1 MTREEFIKALP
12 ELAKNY
18 QPSAGVLEHIRHVVL
33 CMIIGP
39 SGAGKT
45 TLINHSGLH
54 YVPSDTTRDPRP
66 GERDGVDMNFRQD
79 YDQILADIKAGR
91 FVQIAPFAT
100 GDLYATKYTSYPES
114 GAAIMPVMAD
124 VIPIFRQ
131 LGFKK
136 TIAAFTVP
144 PNYEEW
150 MRRMSYQSI
159 TDEQRAKRLKEARQS
174 FEFALSDKDTHFI
187 LNDDVEEAVKQVK
200 DLLDGKVNPEREA
213 QAQRIAS
220 TLLSQL
226 SSNL

>member
-1 MTREEFIKALP
+1 MTREEFIKVLP

-18 QPSAGVLEHIRHVVL
+18 QPSADVLEHIGNVVL

-66 GERDGVDMNFRQD
+66 GEQDGVDMNFRQD

-124 VIPIFRQ
+124 VIPIFRR

-136 TIAAFTVP
+136 TIATFTVP
-144 PNYEEW
+144 PSYEEW

-159 TDEQRAKRLKEARQS
+159 SAEQRAKRLEEAQRS
-174 FEFALSDKDTHFI
+174 FEFALSDKNVHFI
-187 LNDDVEEAVKQVK
+187 LNDDVDEAVRQVK
-200 DLLDGKVNPEREA
+200 DLLEGKVDTEREA
-213 QAQRIAS
+213 QARRIAS
-220 TLLSQL
+220 SLLSQL
-226 SSNL
+226 SSRL